1 MRVLVTGGS
10 GTLGQ
15 AVCSLLV
22 GAGHSAVVFDLSPPE
37 AMREFD
43 FERGDIRDGLRV
55 LDAARSAGAEG
66 IIHLASLLTM
76 ESGADPVGA
85 VAINSGGMV
94 NALET
99 ARILGIRRFVWASS
113 AGVFKDYPRHAPI
126 GNDAPYRPQTVY
138 DGTKILNEM
147 LARHY
152 HDRFGLET
160 VGLRFPTVLGVF
172 KQRGRSGIVSR
183 ELVEKPVRGETGRL
197 PFGSGGANFLWVEDA
212 AGALVA
218 ALTGPKTASRHFN
231 VSGDI
236 RSLDDALAITKSL
249 VPGARIELG
258 EEVWVRDA
266 RLEDDAIERE
276 LGFRSTWK
284 LEDQLRALVER
295 TRERVQPANTAG

>member
-22 GAGHSAVVFDLSPPE
+22 GSGHSPVVFDLSRPE
-37 AMREFD
+37 GMHGVD
-43 FERGDIRDGLRV
+43 FERGDIRDGLR
-55 LDAARSAGAEG
+55 LFDAARSARADG
-66 IIHLASLLTM
+66 IVHLASLLTM
-76 ESGADPVGA
+76 ESAADPIGA

-94 NALET
+94 NALEA
-99 ARILGIRRFVWASS
+99 ARMLGIRRFVWASS

-126 GNDAPYRPQTVY
+126 ANDAPYRPQTVY

-152 HDRFGLET
+152 HERFGLET

-172 KQRGRSGIVSR
+172 KQRGRSGVVSR
-183 ELVEKPVRGETGRL
+183 ELVEKPVRGETGHL

-212 AGALVA
+212 AGALVT
-218 ALTGPKTASRHFN
+218 ALIGPKTLSRHFN

-236 RSLDDALAITKSL
+236 RSLEDALAITKSL
-249 VPGARIELG
+249 VPDARIELG
-258 EEVWVRDA
+258 DEVWVRDA
-266 RLEDDAIERE
+266 QLEDDAIERE

-295 TRERVQPANTAG
+295 TRGRIQPAKIAG

>member
-15 AVCSLLV
+15 AVCARLAST
-22 GAGHSAVVFDLSPPE
+22 GHSAVIFDVSPPE
-37 AMREFD
+37 AMRGFD

-55 LDAARSAGAEG
+55 LDVARSARVDA

-76 ESGADPVGA
+76 ESTADPVNA
-85 VAINSGGMV
+85 VGINSGGMV
-94 NALET
+94 NALEV
-99 ARILGIRRFVWASS
+99 ARQLDLSRFVWASS
-113 AGVFKDYPRHAPI
+113 AGIFRGYPRGTPI
-126 GNDAPYRPQTVY
+126 PNDAAYRPETVY

-147 LARHY
+147 LAGHY

-183 ELVEKPVRGETGRL
+183 ELVEKPVRGQTGRL

-212 AGALVA
+212 AGALVT
-218 ALTGPKTASRHFN
+218 ALIGPKATLRNFN

-236 RSLDDALAITKSL
+236 RSLEDALAIIQRL
-249 VPGARIELG
+249 IPGAQIELG
-258 EEVWVRDA
+258 TELWARDA
-266 RLEDDAIERE
+266 LLEDDAIERE

-295 TRERVQPANTAG
+295 TRDGVQPAKSTG